1 MSSKLHKIVDT
12 NKRCKHIKR
21 EGESC
26 TLNNN
31 CTYPDCKIETFN
43 TKREMKTPMQ
53 ELLDYTTDLLHTF
66 DSEQRVAM
74 TVLDYLKTNKRA
86 MLEKEKE
93 VIIEAWLDDRFP
105 LDKQWAKQCAEAY
118 YNETFK
124 TKEK

>member
-1 MSSKLHKIVDT
+1 MQEL
-12 NKRCKHIKR
+12 
-21 EGESC
+21 
-26 TLNNN
+26 
-31 CTYPDCKIETFN
+31 IETFE
-43 TKREMKTPMQ
+43 EMRSPI
-53 ELLDYTTDLLHTF
+53 
-66 DSEQRVAM
+66 DSKVDVDFAISL
-74 TVLDYLKTNKRA
+74 VKS